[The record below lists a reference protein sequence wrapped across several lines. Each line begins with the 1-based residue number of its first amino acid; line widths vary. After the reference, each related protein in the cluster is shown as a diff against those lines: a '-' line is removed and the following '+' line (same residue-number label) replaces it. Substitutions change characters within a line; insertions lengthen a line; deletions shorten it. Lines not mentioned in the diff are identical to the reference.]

1 MALTVLDA
9 GVVIAVLDGSD
20 VHHRAVMA
28 ALTTAI
34 ERGDDLVLPAS
45 AYAEIL
51 VAPYRRGSAAV
62 ETVDAFLDALPAAV
76 EPANRIVAARAAEL
90 RAKHGSRLRL
100 PDALVVATAMVLGAE
115 RVITTDG
122 RWPRLPLRVEVIRPD
137 AGSSD

>member
-20 VHHRAVMA
+20 VHHRAGVA

-45 AYAEIL
+45 ACAEIL

-62 ETVDAFLDALPAAV
+62 ETVDAFLDALPATV
-76 EPANRIVAARAAEL
+76 EPATRIVAARAAEL

-115 RVITTDG
+115 RVVTTDG
-122 RWPRLPLRVEVIRPD
+122 RWPHLLVRVEVIQPD
-137 AGSSD
+137 AG